1 VTELYSVPSA
11 GEHRYGDEPAVGL
24 EGFLAESLAYGL
36 LQAFD
41 VKGPPVPVR
50 QMIQVPHPAFEPL
63 SLLELNLGLYD
74 AAYRSLLNGSRLI
87 AVDLDHPPA
96 VQRAAMARELYVA
109 FCRSRRAHEL
119 DWPDRSEPR
128 HRSDYFARCL
138 LMPAVWVKHFAA
150 GARSLQELAA
160 IFDVSSEMMV
170 DRLRE
175 LGIE

>member
-1 VTELYSVPSA
+1 
-11 GEHRYGDEPAVGL
+11 
-24 EGFLAESLAYGL
+24 
-36 LQAFD
+36 
-41 VKGPPVPVR
+41 
-50 QMIQVPHPAFEPL
+50 MIRAPHVAFEPL

-87 AVDLDHPPA
+87 AVDLDHPAA

-109 FCRSRRAHEL
+109 FCRSRRAGEL
-119 DWPDRSEPR
+119 DWPDRKDPH

-138 LMPAVWVKHFAA
+138 LMPAAWVRHIAA
-150 GARSLQELAA
+150 GSPSSEELAV
-160 IFDVSSEMMV
+160 IFDVSTEMMA